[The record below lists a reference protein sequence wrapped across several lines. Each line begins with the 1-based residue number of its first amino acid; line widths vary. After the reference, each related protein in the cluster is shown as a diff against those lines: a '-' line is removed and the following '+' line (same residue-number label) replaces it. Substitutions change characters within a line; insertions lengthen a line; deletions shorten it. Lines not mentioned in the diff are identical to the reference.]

1 MTERTAPPGKV
12 RIIGGHWRR
21 RWLAVPSGTTV
32 RPTPDRVRETL
43 FNWLAPHLAGA
54 RCLDL
59 FAGSGVLGF
68 EAVSRGAAH
77 ATLVDSDPALV
88 TQLKTNVALLAATE
102 SVSVSGR
109 DALNF
114 LTTTA
119 PLPHHVIF
127 LDPPFDSALVP
138 RVLALLT
145 PAWLAQQ
152 ALVYVETSRTGP
164 PVTLPEGW
172 RMMRAGETRQTRY
185 CLVQAA
191 DQRFAAI
198 R

>member
-1 MTERTAPPGKV
+1 MTARTAPPGKV
-12 RIIGGHWRR
+12 RIIGGQWRR

-32 RPTPDRVRETL
+32 RPTADRVRETL
-43 FNWLAPHLAGA
+43 FNWLMPHLAGA

-59 FAGSGVLGF
+59 FAGSGVLGL

-77 ATLVDSDPALV
+77 ATLVDTDPALV
-88 TQLKTNVALLAATE
+88 AQLKTNVAQLAAAET
-102 SVSVSGR
+102 VSVIAR

-114 LTTTA
+114 LATA
-119 PLPHHVIF
+119 APQKYQVVF
-127 LDPPFDSALVP
+127 LDPPFNSELVP
-138 RVLALLT
+138 QVLPLLT

-152 ALVYVETSRTGP
+152 ALVYVETSRASP

-191 DQRFAAI
+191 
-198 R
+198 